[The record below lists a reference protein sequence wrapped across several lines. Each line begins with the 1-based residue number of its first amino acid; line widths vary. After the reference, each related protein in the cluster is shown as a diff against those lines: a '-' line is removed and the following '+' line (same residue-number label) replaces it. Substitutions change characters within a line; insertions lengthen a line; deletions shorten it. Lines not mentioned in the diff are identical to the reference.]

1 MKRTDPDH
9 AWLTRIVE
17 SKLTGAICAQLTAP
31 GIKHVTAEGSYGSS
45 ANILAGALAHRLKQ
59 RVLYVVAHLDDAD
72 DALDDLELFTDAGL
86 ALDASRFGALEVL
99 PGETGVS
106 LELLSERLELVG
118 RLVDDH
124 KPHAELIVAPIQA
137 LMQAVPKPS
146 TMVNYS
152 LPLTAGGKISQGDLF
167 SWLTNAGYE
176 RVDAIEQ
183 AGHFAARGGIVD
195 IYPPISANIACGDDP
210 IRLDFF
216 GDEIESICRVDPATL
231 GSGTRLGKARLL
243 GANVDQLQNDD
254 DSISLLSLM
263 PDNTIVIMHEML
275 ELQEQSRG
283 YYERLTNPVGIYSP
297 QSVFKTLMNFP
308 HVQVNQYSSTM
319 DKDKAITVP
328 VSPLVE
334 FDQDAAKAMIELG
347 ELTQGDEY
355 EKVVVLCTKE
365 AERDRLQ
372 ELITEHIPDAAE
384 AITTTVSYLHRG
396 FVWESLLLLPHQELF
411 HRYDLRRRIRRIGAS
426 GKSGRATDAFVEV
439 DVGDYVVHADHGV
452 ARFTGLR
459 LMTRDG
465 RSQEFLTLEFAGKA
479 HLHVPATQIELIQ
492 KYVGGFHGKPP
503 LSKIGGKR
511 WTKQKE
517 QAAEAVRDMAAEL
530 LRIQAARASM
540 PGIRYPAD
548 TAWQKEF
555 EAEFPY
561 EETEDQLA
569 AIIEVKKDMA
579 DAQPMDRLICGDVG
593 FGKTEVAIR
602 AAFKAVEYGK
612 QAAVLVPTTIL
623 AEQHE
628 RTFRSRMAD
637 YPFRIESISR
647 FKTGAEQTKLLK
659 QLNEGKIDIII
670 GTHRLLSKDVKF
682 SDLGMVII
690 DEEQRF
696 GVEHKNKLLQ
706 LRLTADILTLSA
718 TPIPRTLHMSMIGL
732 RDISS
737 LTTAPLDRRAIVTE
751 VVPFDRERIKRAIIR
766 EINRDGQVFFLHNRV
781 HNIHAIASDIQS
793 LVPKARIL
801 VGHGQMAGRDLE
813 KVMLKFVK
821 RKADI
826 FVSTTIIESGLDIPT
841 ANTIFINRAD
851 MFGLADLHQLRG
863 RVGRYKHRAYC
874 YLLLPEDRTVTEKA
888 ARRLKAI
895 EQYSMLGAGFK
906 IAMRDLEIRGAGNI
920 LGAEQ
925 SGHIAAVGY
934 DMYCRLMEVE
944 TKRLQNGQVIEPIRT
959 HLELPM
965 IGQLPKSYIR
975 SDKFR
980 MEAYRRLSRAASLAE
995 LEAAQKDM
1003 HDAYGDAPDSAQ
1015 LLIDLTELR
1024 IAASI
1029 LEVRAIKLEGPD
1041 LIFRTDHPMRL
1052 EPFLKDAP
1060 GRASIIDERTIYYRP
1075 PPNYLDP
1082 PATLLAI
1089 LRKLLVTPV
1098 REGQLAEVKPTAN

>member
-1 MKRTDPDH
+1 
-9 AWLTRIVE
+9 
-17 SKLTGAICAQLTAP
+17 
-31 GIKHVTAEGSYGSS
+31 
-45 ANILAGALAHRLKQ
+45 
-59 RVLYVVAHLDDAD
+59 
-72 DALDDLELFTDAGL
+72 
-86 ALDASRFGALEVL
+86 
-99 PGETGVS
+99 
-106 LELLSERLELVG
+106 
-118 RLVDDH
+118 
-124 KPHAELIVAPIQA
+124 
-137 LMQAVPKPS
+137 
-146 TMVNYS
+146 
-152 LPLTAGGKISQGDLF
+152 
-167 SWLTNAGYE
+167 
-176 RVDAIEQ
+176 
-183 AGHFAARGGIVD
+183 
-195 IYPPISANIACGDDP
+195 
-210 IRLDFF
+210 
-216 GDEIESICRVDPATL
+216 
-231 GSGTRLGKARLL
+231 
-243 GANVDQLQNDD
+243 
-254 DSISLLSLM
+254 
-263 PDNTIVIMHEML
+263 
-275 ELQEQSRG
+275 
-283 YYERLTNPVGIYSP
+283 
-297 QSVFKTLMNFP
+297 
-308 HVQVNQYSSTM
+308 
-319 DKDKAITVP
+319 
-328 VSPLVE
+328 
-334 FDQDAAKAMIELG
+334 
-347 ELTQGDEY
+347 
-355 EKVVVLCTKE
+355 
-365 AERDRLQ
+365 
-372 ELITEHIPDAAE
+372 
-384 AITTTVSYLHRG
+384 
-396 FVWESLLLLPHQELF
+396 
-411 HRYDLRRRIRRIGAS
+411 
-426 GKSGRATDAFVEV
+426 
-439 DVGDYVVHADHGV
+439 
-452 ARFTGLR
+452 
-459 LMTRDG
+459 
-465 RSQEFLTLEFAGKA
+465 
-479 HLHVPATQIELIQ
+479 
-492 KYVGGFHGKPP
+492 
-503 LSKIGGKR
+503 
-511 WTKQKE
+511 
-517 QAAEAVRDMAAEL
+517 
-530 LRIQAARASM
+530 M